1 MDIEY
6 LKKKI
11 DGFVEKLDEDA
22 LNRILENAEKEL
34 DKSLEKENNTI
45 KIMTNLSDEIKKRGV
60 VIVNSEYAK
69 VIDKLIAKNES
80 KFKRIN
86 KALEYIEKYNDSLPE
101 KWKIEELKDILRGE

>member
-60 VIVNSEYAK
+60 VIVNS
-69 VIDKLIAKNES
+69 
-80 KFKRIN
+80 
-86 KALEYIEKYNDSLPE
+86 
-101 KWKIEELKDILRGE
+101 

>member
-34 DKSLEKENNTI
+34 DQSLEKENNTI
-45 KIMTNLSDEIKKRGV
+45 KILRDLSEEIKERGV

-69 VIDKLIAKNES
+69 VIDKLIAKNEN
-80 KFKRIN
+80 KFKIIN
-86 KALEYIEKYNDSLPE
+86 NALEYIEKYNDSLPE
-101 KWKIEELKDILRGE
+101 KWKIEELKDILKGE